1 MKKLMITVFLLIFL
15 ASTAFAEVGFRGRPI
30 TNNLMMPTGYTL
42 NQSEF
47 VVGIGSIG
55 FGITDNIQVG
65 TNLLLFLFQIYNAN
79 LKVSLMKS
87 ESMAFAAGLEFA
99 SFNLDVFTDDL
110 ETDEAGF
117 TTISPFVV
125 FSTKMGEK
133 TTLHVAGQYTSWS
146 GDYET
151 DEVDVTSTTSGT
163 RIYGG
168 IDHNLSI
175 KTKFLAEAGYDIEF
189 EGFFAGG
196 GVLFGWEK
204 FRLKLGVTYY
214 SPEGTDGFTLP
225 NIGIWWRFKA

>member
-1 MKKLMITVFLLIFL
+1 MKKLLIVVFLFVFF
-15 ASTAFAEVGFRGRPI
+15 ASTAFAELGFRGRPI

-42 NQSEF
+42 HQNEF
-47 VVGIGSIG
+47 IVGIGSIG
-55 FGITDNIQVG
+55 YGITDNIQVG
-65 TNLLLFLFQIYNAN
+65 TNILLFLFQVYNVN
-79 LKVSLMKS
+79 LKASLIKS
-87 ESMAFAAGLEFA
+87 EKMAFAAGIELA
-99 SFNLDVFTDDL
+99 KFNLDVFSDD
-110 ETDEAGF
+110 EDDADF

-133 TTLHVAGQYTSWS
+133 TTLHIAGQYTSWS

-151 DEVDVTSTTSGT
+151 DEVDVSATTSGT
-163 RIYGG
+163 RVYGG
-168 IDHNLSI
+168 VDHNLSV

-214 SPEGTDGFTLP
+214 SPEGSDGFTLP